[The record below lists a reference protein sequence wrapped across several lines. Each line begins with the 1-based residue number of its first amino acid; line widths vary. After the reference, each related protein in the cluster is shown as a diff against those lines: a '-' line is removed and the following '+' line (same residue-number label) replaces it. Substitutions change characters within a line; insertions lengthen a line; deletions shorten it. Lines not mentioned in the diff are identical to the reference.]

1 MNKAVSSRA
10 IRDGLFTSL
19 LILFVAVAASIAVY
33 ATAAGAMKNQIQAS
47 LAGLAG
53 TAAKAVNAETFLTL
67 TSAEQTSDPAYT
79 GILAQYKT
87 MTQGDPQISDVYA
100 MIQDKDGK
108 IHFIVDTQVAAGQT
122 PAGIMEAYDGA
133 SPVLVNAFKTGKAQ
147 VEDKPY
153 TDKWGTVLSA
163 YAPIRAENGDVI
175 GMTGVDLH
183 VENYN
188 QQLNRVLGSLLLGIV
203 IALVCAIVC
212 GVVVFRLRL
221 AMLSTEAASRAK
233 DEALVR
239 QEMQR
244 LDAERVAEEQ
254 AQAQRRAAM
263 EQLAQAFETSVN
275 SVLDEV
281 VTAVDALKQQ
291 SDNVAE
297 IAQDTRTRSE
307 SVSRISADA
316 AQTSA
321 QVAAA
326 SEELTASIREI
337 RDHTERSSD
346 MVRDMADKGQTAKA
360 VIERLSQSSG
370 RIGEVV
376 NVINDIAS
384 QINLLA
390 LNATIESARAGDAG
404 KGFAVVANE
413 VKSLSGQV
421 SRALAEISGQIDSV
435 QAETRDSVTAINA
448 ILGAI
453 EDVSHSSVAIA
464 AAITQQSDVT
474 REIAQNI
481 YATASG
487 NKSIAET
494 MDGVLSSAGATG
506 KTADS
511 VRSASAHLQSQ
522 SQSLS
527 KAVSGFL
534 SRVRA

>member
-1 MNKAVSSRA
+1 MSKAVSSRA
-10 IRDGLFTSL
+10 FRDGLFTAL
-19 LILFVAVAASIAVY
+19 LILGVAVAASLAVY
-33 ATAAGAMKNQIQAS
+33 VTAAGAMKSQIQGS

-53 TAAKAVNAETFLTL
+53 TAAKAVNGDGFVTL
-67 TSAEQTSDPAYT
+67 TSPDQTSDPAYT
-79 GILAQYKT
+79 TILSRFKT
-87 MTQGDPQISDVYA
+87 MTEGDPQISDVYA
-100 MIQDKDGK
+100 MIQSTDGK
-108 IHFIVDTQVAAGQT
+108 IYFIVDTQVAEGQT
-122 PAGIMEAYDGA
+122 PAGIMEVYDDA
-133 SPVLVNAFKTGKAQ
+133 SPILIEAFATGKAQ

-153 TDKWGTVLSA
+153 SDKWGTVLSA
-163 YAPIRAENGDVI
+163 YAPIRNDSGAVI

-183 VENYN
+183 VENYH
-188 QQLNRVLGSLLLGIV
+188 QQLNRVLGALVMGLV
-203 IALVCAIVC
+203 IALVCAIGC
-212 GVVVFRLRL
+212 GVLVFRLRS
-221 AMLSTEAASRAK
+221 AMLSAEAASRVK
-233 DEALVR
+233 DEELAR
-239 QEMQR
+239 QDLFR
-244 LDAERVAEEQ
+244 LEAARVADEE
-254 AQAQRRAAM
+254 AQVQRRLAM

-275 SVLDEV
+275 SVLEEV
-281 VTAVDALKQQ
+281 VTAVDGLKQQ
-291 SDNVAE
+291 SANVAE
-297 IAQDTRTRSE
+297 IAQDTATRSE
-307 SVSRISADA
+307 SVSRISTEA

-337 RDHTERSSD
+337 RDHTERSSH

-360 VIERLSQSSG
+360 VIERLSVSSG

-435 QAETRDSVTAINA
+435 QAETRDSVMAINA

-453 EDVSHSSVAIA
+453 EEVSHSSVAIA
-464 AAITQQSDVT
+464 SAITQQSDVT

-494 MDGVLSSAGATG
+494 MAGVLSSAGATG
-506 KTADS
+506 KTAES
-511 VRSASAHLQSQ
+511 VRSASASLQSQ

-527 KAVSGFL
+527 KAVTGFL